1 MYPKCKFSRK
11 DFCYVFS
18 KKDNKELILLG
29 AIVRKKRV
37 SLKISQAQLA
47 FELGTDG
54 RHIRRIE
61 SGDINVSYL
70 TLKKISECFQ
80 VQLSQLIKDVE

>member
-1 MYPKCKFSRK
+1 M
-11 DFCYVFS
+11 FS
-18 KKDNKELILLG
+18 KADNKDLILLG
-29 AIVRKKRV
+29 AMIRKKRV

-61 SGDINVSYL
+61 NGEVNISYL
-70 TLKKISECFQ
+70 TLKKICDSFHIK
-80 VQLSQLIKDVE
+80 LSQLIKEAE